1 MTAEG
6 RLDAAQKITQGVSA
20 WERSAYLEA
29 LELFDEVLAE
39 HPHYPDVHHRAGLC
53 KAMLGDL
60 DGALA
65 CFDRALELAPSYAEA
80 YFNRA
85 IVLNDLG
92 RHAEAEAAFKQ
103 AQALDTRDG
112 SRFPSQVG
120 HQIANAHS
128 ALGDLYLRADSPREA
143 VEQYRSALEVR
154 PRFFD
159 VRERLA
165 EALLAAGEN
174 EEAVRELQRVLE
186 EEPGFAEARLRLG
199 VALQRLGNRDRAVQ
213 EWNRVRSLRPNDR
226 RVLAYLASA
235 GEVQGSNRAG
245 RGEEGEGRG
254 QR

>member
-1 MTAEG
+1 M
-6 RLDAAQKITQGVSA
+6 DAVQKIRHGISA

-29 LELFDEVLAE
+29 LELFNDVLTE

-65 CFDRALELAPSYAEA
+65 SFDRALELAPSYAEA
-80 YFNRA
+80 HFNRA

-120 HQIANAHS
+120 NQIANAHR
-128 ALGDLYLRADSPREA
+128 ALGDLYLRAESPRDA
-143 VEQYRSALEVR
+143 VEQYRTALKVR

-165 EALLAAGEN
+165 EALLASGEN
-174 EEAVRELQRVLE
+174 EEARRELERVLE

-199 VALQRLGNRDRAVQ
+199 VALQRLGERERAIQ

-226 RVLAYLASA
+226 RALAYLASV
-235 GEVQGSNRAG
+235 GEAPSGNGDGVET
-245 RGEEGEGRG
+245 GESSR